1 MSAFLTCSFEILT
14 PYLKDMTSLICI
26 KPICAEVIPIKPQ
39 SVGQYQNAITNKNSA
54 NTKLYL

>member
-26 KPICAEVIPIKPQ
+26 KPICPEVIPIKPQ